1 MTFMQILFLVVA
13 AVTLFSAMMVVSSRN
28 LMHSALWL
36 VLTLLG
42 VAVSFAML
50 EAGFFAIVQ
59 VLVYVG
65 AIAIL
70 IIFAVMMTRQVMR
83 RDPTRLNR
91 GWWAGAL
98 LALLL
103 FAAIVIVLSAWDL
116 FLFPLPEASPA
127 ADLMTKF
134 GVALVD
140 AQQYA
145 VPFELAS
152 VLLLAALVG
161 AIYAAYDRSKPAH
174 DLQAG
179 AGGQKA

>member
-13 AVTLFSAMMVVSSRN
+13 AVTLFSAMMVVSAKR

-36 VLTLLG
+36 VMTLLG

-50 EAGFFAIVQ
+50 EASFFAIVQ

-70 IIFAVMMTRQVMR
+70 IIFAVMMTRQVMH
-83 RDPTRLNR
+83 RDPHRLNR
-91 GWWAGAL
+91 GWWLGAL
-98 LALLL
+98 ASAGL
-103 FAAIVIVLSAWDL
+103 FGGIVVVLSAWDVFSL
-116 FLFPLPEASPA
+116 PLPQASPA
-127 ADLMTKF
+127 ADLMTRF

-145 VPFELAS
+145 IPFELAS

-161 AIYAAYDRSKPAH
+161 AIYAAYDRSKPPH
-174 DLQAG
+174 EPPLGQ
-179 AGGQKA
+179 GGQTL

>member
-13 AVTLFSAMMVVSSRN
+13 AITLFSAIMVISARR

-42 VAVSFAML
+42 VAVSFALL
-50 EAGFFAIVQ
+50 EASFFAIVQ

-70 IIFAVMMTRQVMR
+70 IIFAVMMTRDVMR
-83 RDPTRLNR
+83 SDPHRLNR
-91 GWWAGAL
+91 GWWAAAL
-98 LALLL
+98 VVLGV
-103 FAAIVIVLSAWDL
+103 FAGIVSVFVAWDVFTL
-116 FLFPLPEASPA
+116 RMPEASPA
-127 ADLMTKF
+127 PEMISRL

-145 VPFELAS
+145 IPFELAS

-161 AIYAAYDRSKPAH
+161 AIYVAYDRSKPTH
-174 DLQAG
+174 E
-179 AGGQKA
+179 AGGGGQSS

>member
-1 MTFMQILFLVVA
+1 MTFMQILFLIVA
-13 AVTLFSAMMVVSSRN
+13 AVTIFSAFYVVTARK
-28 LMHSALWL
+28 LMHAALWL

-42 VAVSFAML
+42 VAVTFAML
-50 EAGFFAIVQ
+50 EASFFAIVQ

-83 RDPTRLNR
+83 SDPRRLNK
-91 GWWAGAL
+91 GWWLSGL
-98 LALLL
+98 LVLGLL
-103 FAAIVIVLSAWDL
+103 AAIVFVLSTWDV
-116 FLFPLPEASPA
+116 FLLRMPEASPA
-127 ADLMTKF
+127 VDLMTKF
-134 GVALVD
+134 GMALVD

-161 AIYAAYDRSKPAH
+161 GIYAAYDRSKPAREP
-174 DLQAG
+174 AEE
-179 AGGQKA
+179 GGQKA